1 MLSKNKIK
9 YLCSLEQKKNR
20 SKEQKIVLD
29 GLRLIHEALIHN
41 IDIEYIW
48 IDSAIDKNSLSQ
60 NLIARIEQACIPFS
74 YENSNDIRKIANTKN
89 SQGFLALV
97 SIQNLYNEN
106 LNNFDNRIVI
116 LDQISDPG
124 NLGTIIRTCA
134 WFGIK
139 SILLNENSADVFN
152 YKCIRSSM
160 GGHFLLKNVAYISN
174 EDINEFIEKKQIVA
188 LAADLNGEQINEI
201 EIPSDWAIIFGSEA
215 HGLTNR
221 INCNKKITIN
231 NYDKME
237 SLNVAVAAGIIL
249 NKLVIQ

>member
-221 INCNKKITIN
+221 INCHKKITIN